1 MLYGLSHGLVR
12 LSQATLT
19 VRAAALTGFGTLCRS
34 LGLDDRHLL
43 RRVGLWPN
51 AEAEPDRRVSAPAV
65 NRAFELAA
73 TESGRPDFAM
83 LLSELR
89 GFSNLGPVSLLARD
103 EPSVGDALSAIEAY
117 LPLHNDALTV
127 TRERF
132 GDVVVTRLALLGSAE
147 PLVQSIDIAVAMHYR
162 ILARLA
168 GETFPAE
175 EVCLTRAR
183 PANVSAFTRVLG
195 PNVRFEAPFDGIVV
209 RAALL
214 DRPNPMAEAALR
226 PYAAQ
231 VVGQV
236 QAGRN
241 ARMTDRVRR
250 LLALLLSS
258 GRCTATRVAEV
269 LGTSRRTLT
278 RQLAAEGTTFLALL
292 DEARDAVAQRH
303 LAAGARGLAEIADL
317 LGFSGHA
324 AFTTWFRK
332 RHGVPPGA
340 WRPG

>member
-1 MLYGLSHGLVR
+1 M
-12 LSQATLT
+12 SQTALT
-19 VRAAALTGFGTLCRS
+19 VRAAALTGFGKLCRS
-34 LGLDDRHLL
+34 LGLDERRLL
-43 RRVGLWPN
+43 RRAGLSP
-51 AEAEPDRRVSAPAV
+51 ASEAEPDRRVSAAGV

-73 TESGRPDFAM
+73 AESGRPDFAM

-89 GFSNLGPVSLLARD
+89 GFSNLGPISLLARD
-103 EPSVGDALSAIEAY
+103 EPTVGAALAAIEAY

-127 TRERF
+127 TRECF
-132 GDVVVTRLALLGSAE
+132 GAIVVMRLALLGSAE
-147 PLVQSIDIAVAMHYR
+147 PQVQSTGIAVAMHHR

-195 PNVRFEAPFDGIVV
+195 PNVRFEAPFDGVVV

-231 VVGQV
+231 VLSQV
-236 QAGRN
+236 EAGRA
-241 ARMTDRVRR
+241 ARMIDRVRK

-258 GRCTATRVAEV
+258 GRCTAARVADE

-278 RQLAAEGTTFLALL
+278 RQLANEGTTFLALL
-292 DEARDAVAQRH
+292 DEARDAVAQRQ
-303 LAAGARGLAEIADL
+303 LAAGARNLGEIADL
-317 LGFSGHA
+317 LGFSSHA

-340 WRPG
+340 RKARSIF